1 MKRKLVLTPMLA
13 CMMLVTSS
21 VVDAG
26 GMRGAPP
33 GLSVRAPI
41 GKGQANASTAAV
53 AGAALAFGG
62 WAMSE
67 SGWGWRED
75 PPLLIVDAAPASAWV
90 YLDGQPIGSAGELI
104 ARGLP
109 VAYGPHVIQI
119 VAPGYQQWAER
130 FVADG
135 SFPTRIR
142 ATLARE

>member
-1 MKRKLVLTPMLA
+1 MKCTVVVTLTLVCAVLGA
-13 CMMLVTSS
+13 SS
-21 VVDAG
+21 VVDAR

-41 GKGQANASTAAV
+41 GKGQATAGTAAV
-53 AGAALAFGG
+53 AGTAIALGG
-62 WAMSE
+62 WSMGE
-67 SGWGWRED
+67 GWMGWRED
-75 PPLLIVDAAPASAWV
+75 PPLLIVDATPLTAWV
-90 YLDGQPIGSAGELI
+90 YLDGQPIGSAGDLI

-130 FVADG
+130 FFADG

-142 ATLARE
+142 ATLPRE

>member
-1 MKRKLVLTPMLA
+1 MRCTLSLTLMLA
-13 CMMLVTSS
+13 FLVLVTSS

-53 AGAALAFGG
+53 AGAAVAFGG

-67 SGWGWRED
+67 GDWGWRED
-75 PPLLIVDAAPASAWV
+75 PPLLIVDATPASAWV
-90 YLDGQPIGSAGELI
+90 YLDGRPIGSAGELI

>member
-1 MKRKLVLTPMLA
+1 MKCTLSRAL
-13 CMMLVTSS
+13 MLVCAVLGASS
-21 VVDAG
+21 VADAG

-41 GKGQANASTAAV
+41 GKGQANAGTAVVAGTAV
-53 AGAALAFGG
+53 ALGG
-62 WAMSE
+62 WSVSE
-67 SGWGWRED
+67 GWMGWRED
-75 PPLLIVDAAPASAWV
+75 PPLLIVDATPATAWV

-130 FVADG
+130 FFADG
-135 SFPTRIR
+135 GFPTHIR
-142 ATLARE
+142 ATLPRE